1 MSVKSDYYIV
11 SFSGGKDSTAMLLHL
26 LELGE
31 PVDEV
36 LFCDT
41 TVEFPEMYTHIEK
54 VKKAIENYRV

>member
-1 MSVKSDYYIV
+1 MLLRVNVKPDYYIV
-11 SFSGGKDSTAMLLHL
+11 SFSGSKDSTAMLLHL

-41 TVEFPEMYTHIEK
+41 TVEFPEMYTHT
-54 VKKAIENYRV
+54 